1 MAKLDELAQYYD
13 THDTSAEMEAG
24 RWEAEPPSPDPMVTT
39 SLRLPK
45 SLLDQVRARAAAED
59 TKATAWIRA
68 LIEAELSAAAPN
80 STEARLRRLEAAVFE
95 HSA

>member
-1 MAKLDELAQYYD
+1 M
-13 THDTSAEMEAG
+13 
-24 RWEAEPPSPDPMVTT
+24 
-39 SLRLPK
+39 
-45 SLLDQVRARAAAED
+45 RARAAAED

>member
-1 MAKLDELAQYYD
+1 MNHSQPGQEDASRSVWPQRGGGLDATGGPWPALCGGD
-13 THDTSAEMEAG
+13 
-24 RWEAEPPSPDPMVTT
+24 R
-39 SLRLPK
+39 
-45 SLLDQVRARAAAED
+45 LDQVRARAAAED